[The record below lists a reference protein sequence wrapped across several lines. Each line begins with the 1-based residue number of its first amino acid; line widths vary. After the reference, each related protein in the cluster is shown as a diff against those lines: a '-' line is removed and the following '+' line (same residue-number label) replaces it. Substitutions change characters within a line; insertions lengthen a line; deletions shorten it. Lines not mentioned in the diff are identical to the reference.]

1 MSNPTDTNQASE
13 LYLLVYADNGE
24 PAMGGGSS
32 TKKRLRVYTDF
43 KEAMAGIKKIRNDNK
58 REIVIRRYTR

>member
-1 MSNPTDTNQASE
+1 MSNLPDTNQVSE

-32 TKKRLRVYTDF
+32 TRKRLRVYTNF
-43 KEAMAGIKKIRNDNK
+43 KEAMAGIKKIRNHDK
-58 REIVIRRYTR
+58 REIVIRRYAR

>member
-1 MSNPTDTNQASE
+1 MGNGIEE

-32 TKKRLRVYTDF
+32 SKKRLRVYTVY
-43 KEAMAGIKKIRNDNK
+43 KEAMAGINKIRNDDK